1 MPLNRQNAVKTLP
14 SSDSLPTFQSN
25 RPNRSSSKVSLKI
38 LLARGINVAGAGSVR
53 GELEVSV
60 KDKAI
65 GLGEVGIELN
75 GVEELRNRDHTATK
89 RIFYSRLLFQG
100 PGLPPSNAVV
110 AGSSA
115 SQGGYFPALR
125 GRTRFDFSFDLPKD
139 LPSTCAFGANAV
151 VRYELRA
158 FASSI
163 FEGDVDLKSEKKDVL
178 VVERWDDWRK
188 GNWSTGVEKEAEQE
202 LRGREG
208 GLVTIKGGIGND
220 EWSGSLPRLFWWRDV
235 DEGVEGKGTIEVRLR
250 INNTTKRHIPGV
262 KASLIR
268 RLRLRR
274 DPVREGPA
282 PPQLSSSVTNVDF
295 LGSDYDVRA
304 GSERE
309 VLVSLQLPKEECWSG
324 RKGTLFDLDCFVRI
338 QVEGGFLD
346 PKLFLEFPVWIA
358 HPFSISNTTHRL
370 VDTERKKHNL
380 QVEIPPSPSVPF
392 LRSPRSNLDFSS
404 PSPTRQDFSTTE
416 VAQPHRLGLSSG
428 AYHYAGTAVS
438 HSPLVQPHSTPSP
451 QPSLSAAPLPN
462 PPTFYT
468 HTSPEPYTMPQP
480 QNGYVA
486 LDPSLPEITP
496 SRFLGSLQ
504 SQQPHQVYVSPES
517 TMSVSMG
524 PSPSH
529 SPISPA
535 QYSNFPPPPSWHQ
548 QPPLPPLD
556 SHPSRQHSPLQPLEP
571 YSAMQRAHHNH
582 QTPIPPSLHS
592 HQHPPTPSAPATYN
606 PELPSIPLSCPSP
619 APSARNHPSFSPAQN
634 SLSPRTTLKTPPP
647 ASPSSQY
654 RKSSPS
660 SSIGS
665 SSALQPLDVNALDTI
680 GEDGESQAGTTKSQ
694 AVGPSALA
702 ALREDDDS
710 SSVHSVR
717 VGSSPRSTSVQDLE
731 ELVAEEERKHEEE
744 RRVSLDLS
752 KTLPPTPRDVPKKLS
767 STPMRAQDIF
777 REGGDDLKPGRP
789 QSPSPSTFPTT
800 SPSPQVAARPE
811 GGLSALQ
818 ARLARATSPVQP
830 PRSPSPSK
838 SSTRTVSPAPALA
851 VPKTQSAL
859 RARSLSRSSRQR
871 DQELEKA
878 LQEAE
883 EDPAE
888 VVKRALSKATW
899 SKSGPTPPPNVS
911 SEVFKA
917 VTAMKSLEINPRE
930 EAKVTSK
937 SEAQLCQVEVSQVRV
952 VERPAPV
959 QQAQISTRPTSPPS
973 RPPSRPIFSSAASAS
988 KRETPPLSTSATP
1001 SPRSDLSSS
1010 IEQYKSLPEENK
1022 IPRYEGPGPKIN
1034 EKGRKVV
1041 DVAEVKELKKD
1052 AVVRVGDWL
1061 QKESRPVAI
1070 SPWSSLAKSNSSSNL
1085 PSRSLEFGRQAPLP
1099 PTPVE
1104 PTPILKVADGMPIKG
1119 IVASRS
1125 TKEEDSSPT
1134 VAQLLAAET
1143 RAELRRIESSRDK
1156 ASPVAKGMNGF
1167 LTALKQ
1173 DEEFESK
1180 PHSSSVRGGK
1190 GGKVSSVTSIWASRE
1205 EGAERIPIPT
1215 SAVRTHKPTKSLSSL
1230 ATPST
1235 QPLSPVGNTSP
1246 QTKSR
1251 SLQVL
1256 APVAAKPFLN
1266 TTLGR
1271 STSSDLASLR
1281 SPSIAS
1287 SHSSV
1292 VEKEQVKPTVVGGA
1306 KVKDLLARYQQQ
1318 LA

>member
-25 RPNRSSSKVSLKI
+25 RPGRSSSKVSLKI
-38 LLARGINVAGAGSVR
+38 LLARGIHVAGAGSVR

-115 SQGGYFPALR
+115 SQGGYYPALR

-163 FEGDVDLKSEKKDVL
+163 FEGDVDLKSEKKEVL

-188 GNWSTGVEKEAEQE
+188 GNWSTGVEKDAEQE

-208 GLVTIKGGIGND
+208 GLVSIKGSIGND
-220 EWSGSLPRLFWWRDV
+220 AWSGSLPRLFWWRDV
-235 DEGVEGKGTIEVRLR
+235 DEGVEGKGTIEVRIR
-250 INNTTKRHIPGV
+250 INNTTKRHIPGI

-268 RLRLRR
+268 RLRLQR
-274 DPVREGPA
+274 DRNKEGPA
-282 PPQLSSSVTNVDF
+282 PPQLSSSVTTVDF
-295 LGSDYDVRA
+295 LGSEYDIRA

-346 PKLFLEFPVWIA
+346 PKLSLEFPVWIA
-358 HPFSISNTTHRL
+358 HPFSISNTAHRL
-370 VDTERKKHNL
+370 IETERKKHNIP
-380 QVEIPPSPSVPF
+380 VEMPPSPSVPF
-392 LRSPRSNLDFSS
+392 LRSPRSTLDFSS
-404 PSPTRQDFSTTE
+404 PSSNRQESSTTE
-416 VAQPHRLGLSSG
+416 IAQPHRLGLSSA
-428 AYHYAGTAVS
+428 AYHFAGTAVS
-438 HSPLVQPHSTPSP
+438 HSPLVRPHSIPSP
-451 QPSLSAAPLPN
+451 QPSFSPAPV
-462 PPTFYT
+462 PPPPALYS
-468 HTSPEPYTMPQP
+468 SPEPYALPQP
-480 QNGYVA
+480 HNGFVEF
-486 LDPSLPEITP
+486 DPSLPEITP

-517 TMSVSMG
+517 TLSVSMG

-535 QYSNFPPPPSWHQ
+535 QYSNFPPPPSLHQ
-548 QPPLPPLD
+548 QPPVPPLD
-556 SHPSRQHSPLQPLEP
+556 SHPSRQLSPLQPLEP
-571 YSAMQRAHHNH
+571 YSAIQRAHRDHP
-582 QTPIPPSLHS
+582 TSISCIPHSQQPS
-592 HQHPPTPSAPATYN
+592 PRASAPATYT
-606 PELPSIPLSCPSP
+606 PDPTVIPPACPSP
-619 APSARNHPSFSPAQN
+619 APSAHNHSFSPVQN
-634 SLSPRTTLKTPPP
+634 SLSPRTTLNTPPP
-647 ASPSSQY
+647 ASRSSQY
-654 RKSSPS
+654 RQQSPPS
-660 SSIGS
+660 SLVS
-665 SSALQPLDVNALDTI
+665 SSALQPLDMNILDTI

-694 AVGPSALA
+694 ALGSSALA

-710 SSVHSVR
+710 SSIHSVR

-731 ELVAEEERKHEEE
+731 ELVAEEERKHEEA
-744 RRVSLDLS
+744 RGTSADLS
-752 KTLPPTPRDVPKKLS
+752 KTLPPTPRDLPSKTS

-777 REGGDDLKPGRP
+777 REGGDSPRP
-789 QSPSPSTFPTT
+789 ARST
-800 SPSPQVAARPE
+800 SPSKLATILPSPQLTVRAE
-811 GGLSALQ
+811 DGLSALQ

-838 SSTRTVSPAPALA
+838 PASRPVSPLPTLA

-871 DQELEKA
+871 DKELEKA

-888 VVKRALSKATW
+888 VVKRALSKASW
-899 SKSGPTPPPNVS
+899 SKTGPSPPPNVS

-917 VTAMKSLEINPRE
+917 VTAMKSLEITPRDE
-930 EAKVTSK
+930 IKVTSQT
-937 SEAQLCQVEVSQVRV
+937 EREVHRVEISQVRV
-952 VERPAPV
+952 VERPQPID
-959 QQAQISTRPTSPPS
+959 QEQILTRSPSPPS
-973 RPPSRPIFSSAASAS
+973 RPPSRPIFSSAASAT
-988 KRETPPLSTSATP
+988 KRQTLPLSTSTTP
-1001 SPRSDLSSS
+1001 SPLLDLASPT
-1010 IEQYKSLPEENK
+1010 EPRRDPAEEVEDS
-1022 IPRYEGPGPKIN
+1022 RVPKIN

-1061 QKESRPVAI
+1061 QKESRPTAI
-1070 SPWSSLAKSNSSSNL
+1070 SPWSSLAKSSSSSNL
-1085 PSRSLEFGRQAPLP
+1085 PSTSRPFEYGRQAPLP
-1099 PTPVE
+1099 PTSTDAS
-1104 PTPILKVADGMPIKG
+1104 PTLKVADTIPVKEAGT
-1119 IVASRS
+1119 SRPV
-1125 TKEEDSSPT
+1125 KEEEPLPT

-1180 PHSSSVRGGK
+1180 YHSSSARGGK
-1190 GGKVSSVTSIWASRE
+1190 GGKVSNVTSIWASRE

-1215 SAVRTHKPTKSLSSL
+1215 PAVRSHKPTKSLSSL
-1230 ATPST
+1230 VTPSP
-1235 QPLSPVGNTSP
+1235 QPLSPVGNNAS
-1246 QTKSR
+1246 QSKRR

-1256 APVAAKPFLN
+1256 AAPVAAKPFLN

-1271 STSSDLASLR
+1271 STPSTPSSD
-1281 SPSIAS
+1281 S
-1287 SHSSV
+1287 SHSV
-1292 VEKEQVKPTVVGGA
+1292 AVEKEQVKPKIAGGA